1 MDLQRSSRRA
11 RAIVA
16 LVGSALVCAPA
27 SAYDRDK
34 SDIVELRNGNHLTGD
49 IVSMEYGTL
58 TLKTDQMGTLRIEW
72 PAVRSVS
79 SKFAFAIEQTGGAK
93 FYGTSPP
100 APTAPP

>member
-1 MDLQRSSRRA
+1 M
-11 RAIVA
+11 V
-16 LVGSALVCAPA
+16 SALVCAPA

-34 SDIVELRNGNHLTGD
+34 SDVVELRNGNHLTGD

-79 SKFAFAIEQTGGAK
+79 SKYAFAHCANRGSEILRHPW
-93 FYGTSPP
+93 PP
-100 APTAPP
+100 APMAPP